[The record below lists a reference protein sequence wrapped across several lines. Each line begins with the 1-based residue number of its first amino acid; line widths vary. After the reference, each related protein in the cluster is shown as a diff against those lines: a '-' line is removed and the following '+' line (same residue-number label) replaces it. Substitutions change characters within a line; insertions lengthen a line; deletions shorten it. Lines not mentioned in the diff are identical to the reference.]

1 MTTHRTTPTSRRA
14 ALALL
19 AAILPAGVFAQDTIV
34 TGQTILLTPQFFLTV
49 LAGVILALGFQSL
62 LAALSIATGLSMTPN
77 LKKAAAAR
85 HAEAL
90 VAAEPLDAFA
100 ASRKARQ
107 EDASTADVAEAFD
120 ESTPP
125 QHPITTRIGLWTLIS
140 SSIALFLATLL
151 ATNLSLVGPAWLGA
165 ILGLVIWSV
174 FFAVLT
180 WLEMRSMR
188 SLFGVVMHTMIQGLQ
203 SSLGAMR
210 GMMQLVP
217 AGARQA
223 QGLGQNL
230 LETIREAVSGDI
242 SQQHETTSRLRQYLD
257 KLTRTLFD
265 PERIRRELVTMF
277 RDMTPTE
284 RASITEDDLNQIV
297 SGYVEA
303 HPRHWTADE
312 VNTLRRLAR
321 EALQSAQTSGGPT
334 RGRPGL
340 RSSSAVAVESAAPEA
355 GPMPENIRRQ
365 LQLWLASLNRPEFSY
380 EALSADVEAILS
392 HPSDTPAVVR
402 NRLSQLNRDSL
413 RALVQSYPN
422 LSAEQADRVMEHV
435 LSARDTAL
443 TRADTIE
450 AEVRRRYELT
460 RRKAVI
466 QAEHA
471 RTSAIN
477 AAWWATGTATVA
489 GIAAGLGGYLGM
501 M

>member
-188 SLFGVVMHTMIQGLQ
+188 SLFGHAGDDAACSCRST
-203 SSLGAMR
+203 
-210 GMMQLVP
+210 
-217 AGARQA
+217 AGAGTGTESAGDDTR
-223 QGLGQNL
+223 
-230 LETIREAVSGDI
+230 SG
-242 SQQHETTSRLRQYLD
+242 
-257 KLTRTLFD
+257 F
-265 PERIRRELVTMF
+265 RR
-277 RDMTPTE
+277 
-284 RASITEDDLNQIV
+284 
-297 SGYVEA
+297 Y
-303 HPRHWTADE
+303 
-312 VNTLRRLAR
+312 
-321 EALQSAQTSGGPT
+321 QSAARNHQQT
-334 RGRPGL
+334 
-340 RSSSAVAVESAAPEA
+340 APV
-355 GPMPENIRRQ
+355 P
-365 LQLWLASLNRPEFSY
+365 
-380 EALSADVEAILS
+380 
-392 HPSDTPAVVR
+392 
-402 NRLSQLNRDSL
+402 
-413 RALVQSYPN
+413 
-422 LSAEQADRVMEHV
+422 
-435 LSARDTAL
+435 
-443 TRADTIE
+443 
-450 AEVRRRYELT
+450 
-460 RRKAVI
+460 
-466 QAEHA
+466 
-471 RTSAIN
+471 
-477 AAWWATGTATVA
+477 
-489 GIAAGLGGYLGM
+489 
-501 M
+501 